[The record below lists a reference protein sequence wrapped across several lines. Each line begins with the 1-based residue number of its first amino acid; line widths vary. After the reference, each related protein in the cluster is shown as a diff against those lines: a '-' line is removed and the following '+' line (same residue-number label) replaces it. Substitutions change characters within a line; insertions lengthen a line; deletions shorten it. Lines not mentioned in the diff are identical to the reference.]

1 VRRPKRRGAST
12 AARDRWILSYADFI
26 TLMFAFF
33 TTLYAA
39 SNVDAAHWSTV
50 ASGLSQALNRTPPPA
65 SATETPS
72 MSGHGVLPGG
82 RGLLDNGGLACRAG
96 LQACPGNPEQVQRE
110 LEREL
115 GDVLK
120 TNDLRL
126 TSDHRGLVLSIPE
139 AGAFPIGSSDISS
152 AANNL
157 IGRIANALQRLP
169 NAVRIEGHTDG
180 TPIHTAR
187 FASNWELS
195 TARATSVVEFLV
207 ERGGIAPARLSAA
220 GYAEFHPVADN
231 QDAATRFRNRR
242 VDIIILNNATQAA
255 EEPAAEP
262 QR

>member
-1 VRRPKRRGAST
+1 VRRPKRKGAST
-12 AARDRWILSYADFI
+12 ASTSARDRWVLSYADFI
-26 TLMFAFF
+26 TLLFAFF

-39 SNVDAAHWSTV
+39 SSVDAARFSTV
-50 ASGLSQALNRTPPPA
+50 ASGLNQALKRTEQAPLDA
-65 SATETPS
+65 RSLTV
-72 MSGHGVLPGG
+72 GGDGVLPGG
-82 RGLLDNGGLACRAG
+82 RGIVCSAG
-96 LQACPGNPEQVQRE
+96 LQACPGNPEQVQKE
-110 LEREL
+110 IEREL

-126 TSDHRGLVLSIPE
+126 TIDRRGLVLSIPE
-139 AGAFPIGSSDISS
+139 AGAFPAGSAEIS
-152 AANNL
+152 AGANNV
-157 IGRIANALQRLP
+157 IGRISNALARLP

-195 TARATSVVEFLV
+195 TARATSVVEYLI

-242 VDIIILNNATQAA
+242 VDIIILNNATQSA
-255 EEPAAEP
+255 EEP